1 MVGTAHA
8 TNNGSAAGSGMGK
21 YSPCLNLGIKPE
33 LRAQTVVAMPSSGGW
48 PVLTSTSTSDEL
60 DPLRFCLQRIG
71 FRGLSL
77 ALELAGLFS
86 ISAFL
91 LPGHLLQDCD
101 WVDQHSAL
109 RPARVLCYLQ
119 RLLIIDEP
127 IDGVHFM
134 ALQSGR
140 VSNELKESEISTR
153 ESYHHGTVDAGSEHC
168 PRLQTSQFR
177 FRSPSLEP
185 ESTK

>member
-1 MVGTAHA
+1 M
-8 TNNGSAAGSGMGK
+8 
-21 YSPCLNLGIKPE
+21 
-33 LRAQTVVAMPSSGGW
+33 
-48 PVLTSTSTSDEL
+48 TSTSTSDEL

-153 ESYHHGTVDAGSEHC
+153 ELSSWNGRCRIRTLSKTSNVAVPIPIPE
-168 PRLQTSQFR
+168 PRARIDKVKNPGLAKR
-177 FRSPSLEP
+177 GRLRR
-185 ESTK
+185 